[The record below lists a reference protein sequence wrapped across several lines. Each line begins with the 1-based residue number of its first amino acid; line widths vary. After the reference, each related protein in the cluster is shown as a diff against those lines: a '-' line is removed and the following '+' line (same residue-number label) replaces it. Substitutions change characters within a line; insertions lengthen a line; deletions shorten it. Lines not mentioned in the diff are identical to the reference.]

1 MLRLLS
7 GARSDY
13 RQLKLVIVMRDLRL
27 YTNRRL
33 LRPSNVYMTAP
44 VSYFSS
50 GPLEARD
57 SIRVHGQW
65 RLEVHAPA

>member
-1 MLRLLS
+1 M
-7 GARSDY
+7 
-13 RQLKLVIVMRDLRL
+13 
-27 YTNRRL
+27 NRRL
-33 LRPSNVYMTAP
+33 LRPSDVRMTAP

-65 RLEVHAPA
+65 RLEVLAPAAALVQAYGMDTEKTCFMHGNAFETRR